1 MTGYSST
8 KDKCDTVLTVDM
20 VDVVGAYL
28 RVVCLFPAQGQF
40 VSDAISKR
48 LWFRKPATN
57 TKYLQ
62 NNFRSLPSMRTNGNL
77 RITSI
82 STTQK
87 KNTGSFHKLSNLW
100 SGQEFLS
107 YRKKNVFTAVNK
119 INILRCA
126 QHTTLL
132 NLLTNIHL
140 SYVHTHRL
148 HALGSQRMHE
158 YVSILGII
166 GGAIRK

>member
-40 VSDAISKR
+40 VPDAVSKR

-62 NNFRSLPSMRTNGNL
+62 NDFRKPPKNEVKCESQIHIKTHNTKEKHRVLPQTYQFMIRTG
-77 RITSI
+77 I
-82 STTQK
+82 SELQK
-87 KNTGSFHKLSNLW
+87 KICLMQSTKLQFCLMLNT
-100 SGQEFLS
+100 
-107 YRKKNVFTAVNK
+107 
-119 INILRCA
+119 
-126 QHTTLL
+126 
-132 NLLTNIHL
+132 
-140 SYVHTHRL
+140 L
-148 HALGSQRMHE
+148 HF
-158 YVSILGII
+158 
-166 GGAIRK
+166 